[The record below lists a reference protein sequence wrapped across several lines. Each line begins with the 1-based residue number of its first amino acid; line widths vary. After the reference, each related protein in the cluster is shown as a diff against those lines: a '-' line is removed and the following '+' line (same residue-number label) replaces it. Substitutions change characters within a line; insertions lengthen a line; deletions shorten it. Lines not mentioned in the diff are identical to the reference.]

1 MRMMKGKK
9 KYSSAIS
16 HYKRR
21 EMWKMKEKFDTS

>member
-16 HYKRR
+16 YYKRR
-21 EMWKMKEKFDTS
+21 ETGKVKERFDTS